1 LLLSTIYGKELSVF
15 AKSASGRNGSRTWI
29 STKMKSG
36 TPTMGG
42 LIIIFATL
50 VPVVLFAKLQ
60 NIYSAFDHVTL
71 CGWGQ

>member
-1 LLLSTIYGKELSVF
+1 MEKELSVF
-15 AKSASGRNGSRTWI
+15 AKSASGRNGSLGLAGQNEKR
-29 STKMKSG
+29 G

-60 NIYSAFDHVTL
+60 NIYVVF
-71 CGWGQ
+71 